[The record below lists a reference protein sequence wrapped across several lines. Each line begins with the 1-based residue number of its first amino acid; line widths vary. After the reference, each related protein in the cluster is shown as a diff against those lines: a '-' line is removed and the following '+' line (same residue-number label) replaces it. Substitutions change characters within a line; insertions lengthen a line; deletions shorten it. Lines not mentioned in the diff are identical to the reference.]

1 MLPSIAVLKNART
14 YSSPP
19 LLFLSFHLF
28 LLSSLPSFSYPRDKF
43 ESALE
48 TREKTCIFLFSGP
61 EQFFNG
67 APMFSP
73 LPFTMIF
80 RREFDRFHCVDRSR
94 CSKMLGIYYW
104 IAICFPKEIDAFL
117 FSGPE
122 QFFNGAPMFSPLP
135 FTMIFRREFD
145 RFHCVD
151 RSRCSKML
159 GIYYWTLVHTDSTR
173 STIPRPPPRRSA
185 SSSEP
190 IRPPAISFI
199 YSSSQLFSFSF
210 YWFSSFPSFFSFLSL
225 SLFLFPLSLP

>member
-1 MLPSIAVLKNART
+1 VRHFAEPSNQSSQMLGIYYWIAICFPKEINA
-14 YSSPP
+14 
-19 LLFLSFHLF
+19 
-28 LLSSLPSFSYPRDKF
+28 
-43 ESALE
+43 
-48 TREKTCIFLFSGP
+48 FLFSGP

-80 RREFDRFHCVDRSR
+80 RCEFHRFHRVDRSR

-104 IAICFPKEIDAFL
+104 IAICFPTEINAFL

-135 FTMIFRREFD
+135 FTMIFRREFH

-159 GIYYWTLVHTDSTR
+159 GIYYW
-173 STIPRPPPRRSA
+173 IAICFPKEISA
-185 SSSEP
+185 
-190 IRPPAISFI
+190 F
-199 YSSSQLFSFSF
+199 LFSG
-210 YWFSSFPSFFSFLSL
+210 PEHFF
-225 SLFLFPLSLP
+225 